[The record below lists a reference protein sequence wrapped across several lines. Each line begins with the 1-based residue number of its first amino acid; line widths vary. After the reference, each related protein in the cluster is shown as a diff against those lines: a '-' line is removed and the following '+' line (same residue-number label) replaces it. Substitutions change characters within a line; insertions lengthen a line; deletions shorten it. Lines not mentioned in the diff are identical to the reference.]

1 MSKMNGWAECR
12 RKNGFFLHLQSGT
25 HMKAEE
31 KLIEFISLNLIYKIV
46 NEDNGSSLKMCGV
59 MTLGKDMLS

>member
-1 MSKMNGWAECR
+1 
-12 RKNGFFLHLQSGT
+12 
-25 HMKAEE
+25 MKAEE